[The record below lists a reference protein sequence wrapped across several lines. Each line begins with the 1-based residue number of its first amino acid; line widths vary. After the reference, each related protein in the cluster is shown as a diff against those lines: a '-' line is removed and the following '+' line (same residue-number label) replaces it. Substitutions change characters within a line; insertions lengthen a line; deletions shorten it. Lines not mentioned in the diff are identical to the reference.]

1 MKNLF
6 KILLAVAVVVMAYI
20 TYQSVNK
27 PVQFDKIQKQRE
39 KVLQKR
45 IKEIAGYEQAFES
58 VYNRY
63 ATAEELQAFLAN
75 GKLYYVKAEGE
86 YTDQMREKGISERQ
100 AAAQGLIRRDTTW
113 VDVKDSLFKGDANAI
128 ASLLDIPESDGKKII
143 IDTAYI
149 EQVVGLDTIHVPVFQ
164 VSAKFEDYLGDLDK
178 TRIQDKVNEA
188 MKKAKGFPGLIFG
201 SLTEVKNTGNWE

>member
-113 VDVKDSLFKGDANAI
+113 VDVKDSLFKGDINTI
-128 ASLLDIPESDGKKII
+128 ASLLDIPESNGKKII
-143 IDTAYI
+143 IDTAFI
-149 EQVVGLDTIHVPVFQ
+149 EQVVGLDTIYVPVFQ

-178 TRIQDKVNEA
+178 ARIQDKVNMA
-188 MKKAKGFPGLIFG
+188 MSKAKGFPGLIFG
-201 SLTEVKNTGNWE
+201 SLAEVKNTGNWE